1 MKKFAFT
8 LQSVHKVREFR
19 QEKELMTLSEKQ
31 AEMESAQARVS
42 LIEQQ
47 RFDAMKRYADRL
59 NSREYISP
67 LEMELNFNHFAS
79 LNRLQQE
86 AEAVLRKKKD
96 EFAQQGAVVAAAS
109 REVKV
114 TDKLRELQK
123 DKHRRE
129 TDREEQNGIDELV
142 SANFA
147 RKISRTK

>member
-19 QEKELMTLSEKQ
+19 QEKELLNLSEKQ
-31 AEMESAQARVS
+31 AEMEAAQARVA

-86 AEAVLRKKKD
+86 AEAVLELKRKD
-96 EFAQQGAVVAAAS
+96 FARQGEVVAEAA

-114 TDKLRELQK
+114 TDKLRDLQK
-123 DKHRRE
+123 EKHRRDA
-129 TDREEQNGIDELV
+129 DREEQNGIDDIV
-142 SANFA
+142 AANFA
-147 RKISRTK
+147 RKISRSR